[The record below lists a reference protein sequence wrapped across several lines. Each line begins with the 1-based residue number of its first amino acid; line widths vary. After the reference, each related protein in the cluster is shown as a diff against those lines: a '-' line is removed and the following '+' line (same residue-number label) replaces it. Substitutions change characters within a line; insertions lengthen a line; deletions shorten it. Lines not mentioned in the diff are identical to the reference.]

1 MNATTTLIETRLAT
15 MERVGP
21 GLIVQR
27 FRAGVK
33 LDLVGFEENR
43 VARHTLAEDGPHAM
57 LTVFPEGIDFDLA
70 VTTRDHFKP
79 EQDNLQLVA
88 LALVAH
94 DTLAGSVVQLFFS
107 YFPQVFT
114 HALFENEAEALSW
127 LRAQLPA

>member
-43 VARHTLAEDGPHAM
+43 VARHTLAEHGPHAM

-79 EQDNLQLVA
+79 EQDKSDASPEFGFSADELSRFVEYINPIEEDRVNF
-88 LALVAH
+88 AH
-94 DTLAGSVVQLFFS
+94 TYVCAF
-107 YFPQVFT
+107 
-114 HALFENEAEALSW
+114 
-127 LRAQLPA
+127 LPAQ